1 MVAEKETLS
10 LNKCPDKMPKRTKL
24 LAQQPLPVHQP
35 HSLVSEGFTVKAMM
49 KNSVVRGPPAAG
61 AFKERPTK
69 PTAFRKFY
77 ERGDFPI
84 ALEHDS
90 KGNKIAWKVEI
101 EKLDYHHYLPLFFDG
116 LCEMTF
122 PYEFFAR
129 QGIHDMLEHG
139 GNKILPVLPQL
150 IIPIKNALN
159 LRNRQVICVTLK
171 VLQHLVVSAEMVG
184 KALVPYYRQILPVL
198 NIFKNM
204 NGSYSLP
211 RLECSGTIMARCN
224 LDHLGSSDPPTSASQ
239 VAEIIVNSGDGI
251 DYSQQKRENI
261 GDLIQETLE
270 AFERYGGENAFINIK
285 KKECG
290 HRPACREMLCEE
302 EGRDQD
308 DASTSQGTPK
318 TTSHLRVPRH

>member
-139 GNKILPVLPQL
+139 GNKILPVIPQL

-184 KALVPYYRQILPVL
+184 EALVPYYRQILPIL

-204 NGSYSLP
+204 NAMTSL
-211 RLECSGTIMARCN
+211 RASLKECSFSC
-224 LDHLGSSDPPTSASQ
+224 DGSHQRLQALT
-239 VAEIIVNSGDGI
+239 VNSGDGI

-270 AFERYGGENAFINIK
+270 AFERYGGEDAFINIK
-285 KKECG
+285 Y
-290 HRPACREMLCEE
+290 M
-302 EGRDQD
+302 
-308 DASTSQGTPK
+308 
-318 TTSHLRVPRH
+318 VPTYESCVLN